1 MKIKKHSKN
10 TIHKMTLKNLFKE
23 RKEVKIM
30 IEVKTEYN
38 FQDLLDKSWSGAIDT
53 LKTIEEE
60 GKEEELMELLNEIFL
75 DRIPTDTELNDLLWF
90 EDDWLFEQLGIESE
104 E

>member
-1 MKIKKHSKN
+1 
-10 TIHKMTLKNLFKE
+10 
-23 RKEVKIM
+23 M
-30 IEVKTEYN
+30 IEVKIEYD
-38 FQDLLDKSWSGAIDT
+38 FQNLLDKSWSGAIDT

-75 DRIPTDTELNDLLWF
+75 DKIPTDTEINDLLWF
-90 EDDWLFEQLGIESE
+90 EDDWLFEQLGIENE